1 MPPRRPPQHGG
12 VGDTNQLPGLPS
24 GREDEYP
31 WVQAMQ
37 AARRRLP
44 RVKLAIAAAGAFALG
59 VLASLAAGQTGSIAA
74 AARSTPAATT
84 DIFGQSTQE
93 GVTPAAPDSQP
104 PSFDGGPGFGGG
116 APATGVPPEQAPRIV
131 TAQS

>member
-1 MPPRRPPQHGG
+1 MGT
-12 VGDTNQLPGLPS
+12 VGDTNQLPGHPS

-44 RVKLAIAAAGAFALG
+44 RVKVAIAAAGAFTLGAL
-59 VLASLAAGQTGSIAA
+59 AAIAAGQTGSIAPA
-74 AARSTPAATT
+74 STSAPAATT
-84 DIFGQSTQE
+84 DIFGQSTQ
-93 GVTPAAPDSQP
+93 GGAPAAPDNQP
-104 PSFDGGPGFGGG
+104 PAFNGGPPFGG
-116 APATGVPPEQAPRIV
+116 APNSGIPSQAAPPIV